1 MNQDIL
7 ILILIVGLYAYI
19 GLTLYIV
26 NKIVF
31 MEIDNDER
39 QEKINKKIDRINK

>member
-1 MNQDIL
+1 MNQFIL
-7 ILILIVGLYAYI
+7 ILILIVGLYGYI

-39 QEKINKKIDRINK
+39 QEKINKDK

>member
-1 MNQDIL
+1 MNQF
-7 ILILIVGLYAYI
+7 ILILIVGLYGFI

-39 QEKINKKIDRINK
+39 QEKINKDK